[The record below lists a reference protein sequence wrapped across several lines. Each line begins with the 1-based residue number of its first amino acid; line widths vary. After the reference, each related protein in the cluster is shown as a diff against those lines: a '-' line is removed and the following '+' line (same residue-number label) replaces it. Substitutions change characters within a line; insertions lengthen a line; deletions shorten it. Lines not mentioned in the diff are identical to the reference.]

1 MIILFL
7 LAFAAGLT
15 VGLLWSLV
23 ARQDWRE
30 EVRRLDTS
38 NEFWRAESLELVRY
52 NALLAHRIRELEQD
66 GRAVD
71 NLPIGIDAERGFVW
85 FGS

>member
-7 LAFAAGLT
+7 LAFAAGLVT
-15 VGLLWSLV
+15 GLMWSLL
-23 ARQDWRE
+23 AYRDWRE

-52 NALLAHRIRELEQD
+52 NALLEHRIRELEHV
-66 GRAVD
+66 APTVD
-71 NLPIGIDAERGFVW
+71 NVPVWVDPSGNVW